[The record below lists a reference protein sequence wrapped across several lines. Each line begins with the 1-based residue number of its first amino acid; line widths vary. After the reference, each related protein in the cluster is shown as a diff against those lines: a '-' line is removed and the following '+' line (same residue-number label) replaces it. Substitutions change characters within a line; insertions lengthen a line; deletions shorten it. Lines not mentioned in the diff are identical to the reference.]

1 MPFIVEFKNYI
12 RKKITKKCNSK
23 LEIIE
28 KFIEVSKEDEDK
40 TFFLKKKGDY
50 LRWNAD
56 CLEGEKLKIVSD
68 KCLKAYEGAKIF
80 AEKLPLTNEIRLGL
94 FLNMSVLYY
103 GNIKDHQKAKK
114 ITKSVIEE
122 VKGPI
127 QKLDEEENKGIIR
140 IYNLLKENLDMW
152 EEE

>member
-1 MPFIVEFKNYI
+1 MRNYW
-12 RKKITKKCNSK
+12 KIGCNWGKGSPDFYE
-23 LEIIE
+23 L
-28 KFIEVSKEDEDK
+28 
-40 TFFLKKKGDY
+40 LKKKSIVIYADKRDMQIGD
-50 LRWNAD
+50 
-56 CLEGEKLKIVSD
+56 IVAIT
-68 KCLKAYEGAKIF
+68 KGYRVVAIAEITG
-80 AEKLPLTNEIRLGL
+80 EKLPLTNEIRLGL